1 MKIALFQTDIAW
13 NRPEANL
20 QKLREWMRYCEAGT
34 NLVVVPEMF
43 STGFAVSPPV
53 VAESMDGLTVTALL
67 KESART
73 GIAIAGSF
81 ALRDRTPAGA
91 ALFNRFLLVTPEG
104 RIRTYDKRHLFR
116 MGRER
121 EIYRGGNVRKV
132 FEYGGWRFC
141 PQVCYDLRF
150 PVWSRNRGD
159 YDVLIYVANWPASRR
174 EAWKVLLRARAIENQ
189 CYVIGCNRVGCDP
202 ATAYGGDSAILDF
215 KGNVLAE
222 AISGGEEVLSAELDA
237 EALRAFR
244 EKFPAWLDADD
255 FEIRE

>member
-1 MKIALFQTDIAW
+1 
-13 NRPEANL
+13 
-20 QKLREWMRYCEAGT
+20 
-34 NLVVVPEMF
+34 
-43 STGFAVSPPV
+43 
-53 VAESMDGLTVTALL
+53 MD
-67 KESART
+67 K
-73 GIAIAGSF
+73 
-81 ALRDRTPAGA
+81 
-91 ALFNRFLLVTPEG
+91 
-104 RIRTYDKRHLFR
+104 
-116 MGRER
+116 
-121 EIYRGGNVRKV
+121 GNI
-132 FEYGGWRFC
+132 
-141 PQVCYDLRF
+141 LSF